1 MISAYL
7 FFTCLVIAQTL
18 FVHTTALY
26 IGFCYNIL
34 AVIITLVGLDIFLLA
49 FAIRFKWLVVTRI
62 VGNSMYP
69 TVHNGDLVLIETIS
83 KRFVHNDIV
92 AAYSPDGDLLIKR
105 VKGIENDVVS
115 GRGDHLFVN
124 GSIQEESFVI
134 EDVSYDFGD
143 VEVGKDSLCL
153 LGDNRNNSTDS
164 RCYGCFHTSDVAG
177 RVILHMS
184 VPN

>member
-1 MISAYL
+1 MINTYL
-7 FFTCLVIAQTL
+7 FFACLGIAQTL
-18 FVHTTALY
+18 FAHTAALY
-26 IGFCYNIL
+26 IGLDFNII
-34 AVIITLVGLDIFLLA
+34 AVIITFVSLDIFLLA
-49 FAIRFKWLVVTRI
+49 FAIEFKWLVVTRI

-124 GSIQEESFVI
+124 DSIQEESFVI
-134 EDVSYDFGD
+134 EDVSYDFGE

-164 RCYGCFHTSDVAG
+164 RYYGCFHTSDVAG
-177 RVILHMS
+177 RVILHMP